1 MRKVVVRDYNLFL
14 AMQAFGCILNRPC
27 PSGESLRKSA
37 WLLFPVMWS
46 GAGTSFSHW
55 ELLVP
60 ASPSLFN
67 LAICLPTALCRFSL
81 GLCLKFKLTLST

>member
-1 MRKVVVRDYNLFL
+1 
-14 AMQAFGCILNRPC
+14 
-27 PSGESLRKSA
+27 
-37 WLLFPVMWS
+37 MWS

-81 GLCLKFKLTLST
+81 GDEVFPKLLENVSCTANFTSYFEVAKSHLPLAEKLALGEKGPPP